1 MAFIQ
6 QRAQFGNN
14 KKLEDRIRVLEKE
27 LETERAM
34 NEEYKTALQFAK
46 EAALDASTR
55 VYKVALAATKACS
68 FVENT

>member
-1 MAFIQ
+1 
-6 QRAQFGNN
+6 
-14 KKLEDRIRVLEKE
+14 
-27 LETERAM
+27 M

-55 VYKVALAATKACS
+55 ANKVALAATKACS